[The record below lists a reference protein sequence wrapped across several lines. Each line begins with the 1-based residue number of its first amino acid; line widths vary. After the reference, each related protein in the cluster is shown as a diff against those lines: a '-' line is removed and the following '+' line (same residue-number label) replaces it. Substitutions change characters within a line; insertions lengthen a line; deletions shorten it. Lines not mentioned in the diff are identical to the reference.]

1 MIHNLSGY
9 TGMGLSAPTHL
20 LVSGRPVPARLPCLA
35 SNGAAAHY
43 GTTWWPSL
51 VPHYMPF
58 AFRTQCCPGCPGQRG
73 LPCILSAAESHPKE
87 SECILEAPRNGT
99 ASPESGG
106 LILWLLPS
114 SSAVP
119 HTAFLSSHREAASGK
134 CQDIK
139 HITPPLMRDDCLF

>member
-20 LVSGRPVPARLPCLA
+20 LVSGRPVPARLSCLA

-43 GTTWWPSL
+43 GTTRGPSQA
-51 VPHYMPF
+51 PHHMPF
-58 AFRTQCCPGCPGQRG
+58 AFRTQCCPGCPGQSG
-73 LPCILSAAESHPKE
+73 LPRILSAAESYPKE

-119 HTAFLSSHREAASGK
+119 AAAFLSSHQEAASGK